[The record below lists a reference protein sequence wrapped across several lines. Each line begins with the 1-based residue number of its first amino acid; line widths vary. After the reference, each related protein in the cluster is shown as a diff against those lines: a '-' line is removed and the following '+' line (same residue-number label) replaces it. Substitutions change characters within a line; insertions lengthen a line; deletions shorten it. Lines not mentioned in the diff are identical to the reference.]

1 MKIGI
6 TASEAERKR
15 AEKPNSS
22 RVLSERVKEERIC
35 YGLGSD
41 PRRESESRAETGF
54 FVKVAA
60 RVIGPGSGRLK
71 NPVSRAIYRSA
82 VMIYITSKDENRNH
96 RL

>member
-1 MKIGI
+1 
-6 TASEAERKR
+6 
-15 AEKPNSS
+15 
-22 RVLSERVKEERIC
+22 VLSERVKEERIC

-71 NPVSRAIYRSA
+71 NPVSRAVY
-82 VMIYITSKDENRNH
+82 
-96 RL
+96 